1 MKLLRT
7 FPPLQS
13 KKIIKCVVKLVK
25 EIPQSLFDALVNH
38 AR

>member
-13 KKIIKCVVKLVK
+13 KTIIKIAVSLIKR
-25 EIPQSLFDALVNH
+25 IPEDLFDALVKH